1 MARTTDTV
9 ISIVKIGASVVVGT
23 HHTTESVKSIVRAA
37 ISSGSHV
44 TVLAGNR
51 TTESLKAIASLAP
64 KQVTIDL
71 S

>member
-1 MARTTDTV
+1 MAKTTESV
-9 ISIVKIGASVVVGT
+9 ITIVKTGASVVVGT

-44 TVLAGNR
+44 TVMAGNR
-51 TTESLKAIASLAP
+51 TTESLRSIASLAP
-64 KQVTIDL
+64 QQVTIDV